1 MLQQIRRTFSGVRGV
16 LLSAALVGGLAAGA
30 QARLVADEESCPVS
44 AGACTRS
51 CWIGGCGCTNVG
63 CQEGVCV
70 YTNCCGGCS
79 SCNGQI
85 CEIVE

>member
-1 MLQQIRRTFSGVRGV
+1 MLQQIRRQFNGVRSI
-16 LLSAALVGGLAAGA
+16 LLSAALVGGLAAGV
-30 QARLVADEESCPVS
+30 QTTLVADEEGCPVS

-51 CWIGGCGCTNVG
+51 CMLGGCGCQEVG
-63 CQEGVCV
+63 CIEGKCE

-79 SCNGQI
+79 SCTGQD